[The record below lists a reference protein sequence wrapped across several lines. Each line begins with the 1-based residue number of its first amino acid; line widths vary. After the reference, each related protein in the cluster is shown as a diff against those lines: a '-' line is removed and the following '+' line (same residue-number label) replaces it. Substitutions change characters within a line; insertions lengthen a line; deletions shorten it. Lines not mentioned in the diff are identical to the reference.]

1 MESAIRDLSKTVLD
15 LQNTVTSLQKVVL
28 DQNVLI
34 KKLVCDGEKV
44 NVNKN
49 IEAAEG
55 RCASLPSQRPI
66 RDARIRAAAALS
78 VNARK
83 GKGGRNISPAL
94 SSACSDVD
102 AEVFEPADAV
112 RTSTSD
118 IASPVPSTLAPKSQS
133 MPSQAAPAMNHARQD
148 APVNENVSANADW
161 TDVKSRRSQR
171 ADRAVPTNV
180 TRGTAT
186 PGSTACLLSAAERK
200 SYLHLYYVLT
210 GTSTEQVM
218 AHLLNICPGD
228 NCSVEALKSR
238 GDYASFKLTVPSK
251 NINKYLSPEHWAED
265 VHIKPWRSGFRKP
278 MEAEQKD

>member
-15 LQNTVTSLQKVVL
+15 LQSKVSSLQKVVL

-34 KKLVCDGEKV
+34 KKLTSDGDK
-44 NVNKN
+44 VNKN
-49 IEAAEG
+49 IETTKG
-55 RCASLPSQRPI
+55 SCASLSSQRPI
-66 RDARIRAAAALS
+66 REARIRAAAALS

-83 GKGGRNISPAL
+83 GRGGRNISPAL

-102 AEVFEPADAV
+102 AEVFEPADAA
-112 RTSTSD
+112 RASTSD
-118 IASPVPSTLAPKSQS
+118 TVPPVPSTIAPNSQS
-133 MPSQAAPAMNHARQD
+133 MPSKAAPAMSQARQD
-148 APVNENVSANADW
+148 TPVDENVSANADW
-161 TDVKSRRSQR
+161 TDVRSRRSR
-171 ADRAVPTNV
+171 RAVPTNV

-186 PGSTACLLSAAERK
+186 PGSAACLLSAAEKK

-238 GDYASFKLTVPSK
+238 GDYASFKLTVASK
-251 NINKYLSPEHWAED
+251 NTDKYLSPEHWAED

-278 MEAEQKD
+278 LETEQKD